1 MAVPTTVEPAGDQ
14 EGETVRPPRRRR
26 RVIVL
31 TALVAA
37 TVLGGTGTWLL
48 YGSAWLRATQVR
60 VTGTDVLY
68 PDEVRDA
75 AEVPLNGPLVSVD
88 TAAIARRL
96 KARLPRISAV
106 EVERSWPH
114 TITLKV
120 TERTP
125 AALVKDDGNFI
136 EVDADGVRFDERDTP
151 LKGVPIIDLR
161 PDRSSAS
168 YRYFGTKRLL
178 VAAVQV
184 AADLP
189 KVAYRDARLIRVRSY
204 DDITV
209 ELTGGRAVVWGS
221 AEQGAEKAVAL
232 TALMKVESDAEFYD
246 VSAPTSPSTSDG

>member
-1 MAVPTTVEPAGDQ
+1 VAVPTTVEPAGDQ
-14 EGETVRPPRRRR
+14 EGEAVRPPRRRR

-48 YGSAWLRATQVR
+48 YGSAWLRATHVR

-75 AEVPLNGPLVSVD
+75 AEVPLKGPLVSVD

-96 KARLPRISAV
+96 KERLPRISAV

-120 TERTP
+120 TERTA

-161 PDRSSAS
+161 LDRSSAS

-178 VAAVQV
+178 AAAVQV

-189 KVAYRDARLIRVRSY
+189 KVAYRDARLIQVRSY

-209 ELTGGRAVVWGS
+209 ELTGGRAVMWGS

-232 TALMKVESDAEFYD
+232 TALMKVESHAEFYD
-246 VSAPTSPSTSDG
+246 VSAPTSPSASDG